1 MFEGNPST
9 SSNQLQGLIFDVD
22 GTLANTER
30 DGHRVAFNQAFKE
43 VGLDWHWSVEFYGEL
58 LAIAGGKER
67 VYYYLDKYLPEFQPS
82 PELSRLYTSRSFQG
96 ITTANLDTRQ
106 DLKNFVAY
114 LHKLKTKY
122 YLQLLR
128 KGAIGLR
135 PGVKR
140 LITEARQN
148 DIRLAIATTSSLPN
162 VIALLEKYLDLD
174 WFEVIA
180 AGDIVAAKKPAPD
193 IYQYVLNRTQI
204 PAQNW
209 IVFEDS
215 DNGLA
220 AAREVCLTTII
231 TVNNYTETQD
241 FSQAHLV
248 VSDLGETDSSCQ
260 ILQGNLHQDFIDV
273 SSLKKIINQT

>member
-1 MFEGNPST
+1 MFEEHPST
-9 SSNQLQGLIFDVD
+9 SSNHLQGLIFDVD

-30 DGHRVAFNQAFKE
+30 DGHRVAFNQAFAE
-43 VGLDWHWSVEFYGEL
+43 AGLDWHWSVEFYGEL

-67 VYYYLDKYLPEFQPS
+67 VHFYLNKYLPEFRPS
-82 PELSRLYTSRSFQG
+82 LELSRSYTSRISRG
-96 ITTANLDTRQ
+96 TTATSPSLD
-106 DLKNFVAY
+106 KEINNFVTY

-122 YLQLLR
+122 YLKLLR
-128 KGAIGLR
+128 KGEIALR

-148 DIRLAIATTSSLPN
+148 DITLAIATTSSLPN

-193 IYQYVLNRTQI
+193 IYQYVLNRTNI

-209 IVFEDS
+209 LVFEDS

-220 AAREVCLTTII
+220 AAKEASLKTII
-231 TVNNYTETQD
+231 TVNNYTVTQD
-241 FSQAHLV
+241 FSEAHLV
-248 VSDLGETDSSCQ
+248 VSDLGEIHSSCK
-260 ILQGNLHQDFIDV
+260 ILQGKFDQKFIDV
-273 SSLKKIINQT
+273 TSLQKIIN

>member
-1 MFEGNPST
+1 MLESNPSK

-30 DGHRVAFNQAFKE
+30 DGHRVAFNQAFTE
-43 VGLDWHWSVEFYGEL
+43 AGLDWHWSVEFYGEL

-67 VYYYLDKYLPEFQPS
+67 IHFYLDKYLPGFQPS
-82 PELSRLYTSRSFQG
+82 PELSRFHTNKSVQGTMTADPHTS
-96 ITTANLDTRQ
+96 Q

-128 KGAIGLR
+128 QGSIALR

-140 LITEARQN
+140 LIAEARQH
-148 DIRLAIATTSSLPN
+148 DITLAIATTSSLPN

-180 AGDIVAAKKPAPD
+180 AGDIVSAKKPAPD
-193 IYQYVLNRTQI
+193 IYQYVLNRTNI
-204 PAQNW
+204 PAHNW
-209 IVFEDS
+209 LVFEDS

-220 AAREVCLTTII
+220 SSRAAGLKTIV
-231 TVNNYTETQD
+231 TVNNYTETHD
-241 FSQAHLV
+241 FAQAHLV
-248 VSDLGETDSSCQ
+248 VNNLGEPDSRCK
-260 ILQGNLHQDFIDV
+260 ILHGNLNQDLIDIT
-273 SSLKKIINQT
+273 SLKGIFN